1 MKFLSIDNVKLAYIQ
16 EGNPNAETIVLLHGY
31 MGSHL
36 TWRHQ
41 IKLLSSKYHVFAL
54 DWFGWGESS
63 HSTNLKY
70 DYLTELDRLKRVI
83 DKLEIKSF
91 NLFGHDYGGFLALGF
106 AQNFP
111 QKVKRL
117 ALLNTRA
124 HSTFNYQWFTIFGL
138 ISLFSKIP
146 GTNWLWKYL
155 PLATIHKMTIAR
167 ELTLGFIDEQ
177 VLNNYTGWM
186 ENPSEKLFLKH
197 FFSDYSIFI
206 RTELASK
213 LNKIACPTAI
223 IWGAKDIF
231 LSSQIAKTLAS
242 AIPSAELTLLEKT
255 GHFVTEESPDLVQQ
269 ALQIL
274 LTRKCY

>member
-1 MKFLSIDNVKLAYIQ
+1 MKFLSIDNAKLAYIE
-16 EGNPNAETIVLLHGY
+16 EGSPNAETIVLLHGY

-54 DWFGWGESS
+54 DWFGWGNSS
-63 HSTNLKY
+63 RSIDLKY
-70 DYLTELDRLKRVI
+70 DYLTELDRLNHVI

-106 AQNFP
+106 VQNFP
-111 QKVKRL
+111 QKVRRL

-138 ISLFSKIP
+138 ISLLSKIP
-146 GTNWLWKYL
+146 FSNRLWSYL
-155 PLATIHKMTIAR
+155 PLVTIHKSFTKR
-167 ELTLGFIDEQ
+167 ELNFGFIDEQ
-177 VLNNYTGWM
+177 VLSNYIGWM
-186 ENPSEKLFLKH
+186 ENPKEKLFIKY
-197 FFSDYSIFI
+197 FFSDYSVFT
-206 RTELASK
+206 RKELASK
-213 LNKIACPTAI
+213 LETITCPTAI

-242 AIPSAELTLLEKT
+242 DIPSAELTMLEKT
-255 GHFVTEESPDLVQQ
+255 GHFVTEENPDLVQQ